1 MNHFYHIDFDQ
12 IKLNRDSFTALIFH
26 RIQQNIIKGDD
37 SSFAVVAEVCGVP
50 FGPAAS
56 AIGYGTAVGGFINS
70 SRSSNVTLYSFH
82 LYYILLLFGCC
93 CCCCCVFG
101 RRRRTSYN
109 MRSASFLSYIEKK
122 ISFAWMMLYIWYLIL
137 YTLYFLKRQKIKN
150 SLGGSRTIRIL
161 PTRPA
166 RS

>member
-12 IKLNRDSFTALIFH
+12 IKLNIDSFTALIFH

-70 SRSSNVTLYSFH
+70 SRSFNVTLYSFH
-82 LYYILLLFGCC
+82 LYYIPLCFYLAAVVVVVVSSDDVVERLIICAAL
-93 CCCCCVFG
+93 
-101 RRRRTSYN
+101 
-109 MRSASFLSYIEKK
+109 RSSP
-122 ISFAWMMLYIWYLIL
+122 
-137 YTLYFLKRQKIKN
+137 TLKRK
-150 SLGGSRTIRIL
+150 SALRG
-161 PTRPA
+161 
-166 RS
+166 

>member
-1 MNHFYHIDFDQ
+1 MFYSGYVAQNMNHFYHIDFDQ

-56 AIGYGTAVGGFINS
+56 AIRYGTAVGGFINS

-82 LYYILLLFGCC
+82 LYYIPFCFYLAAVVVVV
-93 CCCCCVFG
+93 VFSDDVVE
-101 RRRRTSYN
+101 RLIICAAL
-109 MRSASFLSYIEKK
+109 RSSP
-122 ISFAWMMLYIWYLIL
+122 
-137 YTLYFLKRQKIKN
+137 TLKRK
-150 SLGGSRTIRIL
+150 SALRG
-161 PTRPA
+161 
-166 RS
+166 